1 MNKLPNN
8 RFKIKDLPARLA
20 TQSVAGGRFKK
31 ISFLML
37 FLLLTSYVLLLTRV
51 YSQETVRTIT
61 ITPPTAAV
69 KLDAGKTTEGQMK
82 IINDSPNPITF
93 SVNVQDYIVVDTLGT
108 PNILPP
114 NTLNNKYSAAS
125 WIAVSPSSFTVNPGK
140 RQVIN
145 YYVQIPSYAKPGG
158 HYAAAIFTPKS
169 EGGGGSGAVVTG
181 QIGTLFYVTVN
192 GPITENAT
200 VTKFFTDKFHE
211 YGPIKILTQIKNMS
225 DLHITPKGTLT
236 VSGLFLN
243 KSVELPTHNIFPET
257 ARDFENSV
265 GSKLMIGRYK
275 AVLLASYGVTNNLPL
290 SATVYFWVFPWRLF
304 IIIVLLVIAVILGRK
319 YYQKRKK
326 EQEHKDNKEEHK
338 EEAAKDDPES
348 PKVG

>member
-1 MNKLPNN
+1 MKKLPKLNFKNKLLIG
-8 RFKIKDLPARLA
+8 FTISILLA
-20 TQSVAGGRFKK
+20 FVTIAKA
-31 ISFLML
+31 
-37 FLLLTSYVLLLTRV
+37 
-51 YSQETVRTIT
+51 QEFVRTIT

-69 KLDAGKTTEGQMK
+69 RLDPGKTTEGQMK

-93 SVNVQDYIVVDTLGT
+93 TVSVQDYIVVDTVGT

-125 WIAVSPSSFTVNPGK
+125 WIGVSPSSFTVLPGK

-158 HYAAAIFTPKS
+158 HYAAAVFTPKS
-169 EGGGGSGAVVTG
+169 EGGGGTGAVVTG

-192 GPITENAT
+192 GDVTENAS

-211 YGPIKILTQIKNMS
+211 YGPIKILTQIKNMG

-275 AVLLASYGVTNNLPL
+275 AVLLASYGVANNLPL

-304 IIIVLLVIAVILGRK
+304 IIIILLVIAVILGRK

-326 EQEHKDNKEEHK
+326 EQAHKDKEEHNT
-338 EEAAKDDPES
+338 EAVKDTPES